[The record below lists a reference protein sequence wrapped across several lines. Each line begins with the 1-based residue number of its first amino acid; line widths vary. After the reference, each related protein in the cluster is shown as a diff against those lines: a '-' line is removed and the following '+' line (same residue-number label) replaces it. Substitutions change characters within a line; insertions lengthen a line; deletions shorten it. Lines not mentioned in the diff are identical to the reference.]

1 VKQKLVKV
9 MEKMVSDRNNGN
21 RVLCIT
27 DDDIKL
33 MQSPVSAQIMVKI
46 LKLITV
52 IPLLSL

>member
-1 VKQKLVKV
+1 MKQKLVKV
-9 MEKMVSDRNNGN
+9 TEKMVSDRNDEN

-27 DDDIKL
+27 NDDIKL
-33 MQSPVSAQIMVKI
+33 MHSPVSAQIMVKI